1 MSGGLTLT
9 AAQPRVSTASMT
21 TSTVTSPPIVTPE
34 EEEEVHPTI
43 EEAECR
49 GGLRAAAEVKVQE
62 DIFLVHMYLTIY
74 LYNPFDISIYRGFT
88 KFGIKGL

>member
-21 TSTVTSPPIVTPE
+21 TSTVTSPPTVTPE
-34 EEEEVHPTI
+34 AAEEEEVHPTI

-49 GGLRAAAEVKVQE
+49 GGLRAAAEVEVQE
-62 DIFLVHMYLTIY
+62 F
-74 LYNPFDISIYRGFT
+74 IYR
-88 KFGIKGL
+88 